1 MITFI
6 LKLLILIYLFYMIKF
21 VYDML
26 QYNQKANL
34 IKIEMPD
41 KDKIALEL
49 KHKCPLLVNHLLN
62 LDLTIESMNYRIPGY
77 IVKDGE
83 TLLSLDQLHN
93 SDKIYVHRNTKL
105 ITDFNLSTYHSKIE
119 ELFSNFLTCASDHYL
134 SLYRGEQSIPLTKN
148 YREVLLIQ
156 PISGKVIIYLF
167 NPKHESEIKGLELK
181 SIKKWGIKLELEKNQ
196 LLYIPPEWYYFYE
209 SKDDVILSQV
219 EFDSYPSF
227 LFNYIRKK

>member
-1 MITFI
+1 MLTFI
-6 LKLLILIYLFYMIKF
+6 LKLLILIYLSYMIKY

-26 QYNQKANL
+26 QYNQRANL

-49 KHKCPLLVNHLLN
+49 KHKCPLLVNHLLD
-62 LDLTIESMNYRIPGY
+62 LDLTIESMNYSIPGY
-77 IVKDGE
+77 IVKDGG

-93 SDKIYVHRNTKL
+93 SDKVYVHKNTKL
-105 ITDFNLSTYHSKIE
+105 ITDFNLLTHHSKIE
-119 ELFSNFLTCASDHYL
+119 ELFSNYLTCASDHYL
-134 SLYRGEQSIPLTKN
+134 SLYRGDRSIPLTKN
-148 YREVLLIQ
+148 YREILLIQ

-227 LFNYIRKK
+227 LFNFVRKK